1 MSSLLLGLLAT
12 SQPGLLA
19 YERTPRSR
27 THFLD
32 RCCSCACTEA
42 CQYVV
47 LPFDSYQAP
56 DSEYDPRV
64 TAAGGAYRPP
74 HARGTLTPSVYKRE
88 DEGGAAYDSNGANPF
103 PRDNGRE
110 TPGGFGGRN
119 ARRGI
124 PGAPPPG
131 APVNAEDPLANRRK
145 KKGGDK
151 KGKGNKGQQQQAEDG
166 AGSSTPASGT
176 ATPAPV
182 PELPPPVPEVPA
194 VEPSLSPE
202 DKKRR
207 AIVKKLTAIEQLKS
221 KKAAGEKLELTQHKK
236 LER

>member
-1 MSSLLLGLLAT
+1 M
-12 SQPGLLA
+12 
-19 YERTPRSR
+19 
-27 THFLD
+27 
-32 RCCSCACTEA
+32 
-42 CQYVV
+42 
-47 LPFDSYQAP
+47 
-56 DSEYDPRV
+56 
-64 TAAGGAYRPP
+64 
-74 HARGTLTPSVYKRE
+74 YKRE

-110 TPGGFGGRN
+110 VPGGFAGRG

-151 KGKGNKGQQQQAEDG
+151 KGKGNNKNGNNQQEDG
-166 AGSSTPASGT
+166 AGSSTPASGS
-176 ATPAPV
+176 ATPQPV
-182 PELPPPVPEVPA
+182 PELAPPVPEVPA

-207 AIVKKLTAIEQLKS
+207 AIVKKLTAIEQLKA

>member
-1 MSSLLLGLLAT
+1 M
-12 SQPGLLA
+12 
-19 YERTPRSR
+19 
-27 THFLD
+27 
-32 RCCSCACTEA
+32 
-42 CQYVV
+42 
-47 LPFDSYQAP
+47 
-56 DSEYDPRV
+56 
-64 TAAGGAYRPP
+64 
-74 HARGTLTPSVYKRE
+74 TPSVYKRE
-88 DEGGAAYDSNGANPF
+88 DEGGAAYDANGANPF

-110 TPGGFGGRN
+110 VPVGFAGRG

-131 APVNAEDPLANRRK
+131 APANAEDPLANRRK

-151 KGKGNKGQQQQAEDG
+151 KGKGTKNNAQQEDG

-176 ATPAPV
+176 ATPQPV
-182 PELPPPVPEVPA
+182 PELAPPVPEVPA
-194 VEPSLSPE
+194 PEPSLSPE

-207 AIVKKLTAIEQLKS
+207 AIVKKLTAIEQLKA

>member
-1 MSSLLLGLLAT
+1 MSGPLDPAPVSSIAIAAAPTAKPASRSSKTSLDLVFSILTTFDSLL
-12 SQPGLLA
+12 
-19 YERTPRSR
+19 
-27 THFLD
+27 
-32 RCCSCACTEA
+32 
-42 CQYVV
+42 V
-47 LPFDSYQAP
+47 
-56 DSEYDPRV
+56 
-64 TAAGGAYRPP
+64 AAGGAYRPP
-74 HARGTLTPSVYKRE
+74 HARGTLTPTVYKRE
-88 DEGGAAYDSNGANPF
+88 DEGGAAYDSNGTNPF
-103 PRDNGRE
+103 PHSGSNNGRE
-110 TPGGFGGRN
+110 GTPGGFAARG

-151 KGKGNKGQQQQAEDG
+151 KGKGNNKGQQQQDDG

-176 ATPAPV
+176 ATPVPV
-182 PELPPPVPEVPA
+182 PELPPPVPEVV
-194 VEPSLSPE
+194 VEASLSPE